1 MVIQNY
7 RDIRARAA
15 KTLSYTPWD
24 VKKQVL
30 IFGLV
35 PLGLSL
41 LLTCLDLL
49 LNSLQS
55 GSGIAGLQVYRVLST
70 ASSSLWLAANIF
82 NLFWSPGIL
91 YSALMILREQ
101 DPYPKGLLRG
111 FRRWAPLLRYTVL
124 LSLAAIA
131 LSIALVWFSSIITTP
146 FVISVL
152 ESMPTTPTT
161 EAEIYAFIDAMPP
174 EQMIRF
180 MLPMLIVLFVLTL
193 AILIPIS
200 YRLRLAEY
208 RLMDEPKC
216 GALMALLQSN
226 RMMKGNCVAFFKL
239 DLQFWWYY
247 LAMLLAT
254 TVAYGDMIL
263 AMLGVSLPGPE
274 MLWYFGFYV
283 AYLGV
288 LLAIYVLLRSR
299 VEVTY
304 ALAYDAVK
312 PEEKQDNGV
321 VLGNIFQM

>member
-15 KTLSYTPWD
+15 KTLSYTPWN

-161 EAEIYAFIDAMPP
+161 ESEIYAFLDAMPP

-200 YRLRLAEY
+200 YRLRLAE
-208 RLMDEPKC
+208 LLILDEEQI
-216 GALMALLQSN
+216 GARQAIAFSLQLT
-226 RMMKGNCVAFFKL
+226 KGSCWQLFRL
-239 DLQFWWYY
+239 DLSFWWYHLLTALCSAIPFLDILPIFSSWDPQVTILVLTAAHCVATMGVY
-247 LAMLLAT
+247 MLGLMRITAANA
-254 TVAYGDMIL
+254 VAYDH
-263 AMLGVSLPGPE
+263 
-274 MLWYFGFYV
+274 
-283 AYLGV
+283 
-288 LLAIYVLLRSR
+288 LR
-299 VEVTY
+299 TP
-304 ALAYDAVK
+304 DATDA
-312 PEEKQDNGV
+312 PQLTEGT
-321 VLGNIFQM
+321 L